1 MKTREQAKKLIRRTI
16 LEQLGTPVW
25 VVLSKEW
32 VEDPTGPAAEET
44 KVLGVFRS
52 EQAANKAAGGHENA
66 VVEQSYLA

>member
-1 MKTREQAKKLIRRTI
+1 M
-16 LEQLGTPVW
+16 W

-52 EQAANKAAGGHENA
+52 EQAANKAAGSHENA